1 MARDEDDD
9 DGLPPIGE
17 GTEGHLEDAKKG
29 KSRCFLLI
37 CKGTKVKYLKVKK
50 KAIKKSEIAEAK
62 KQGYKGDPYIG
73 VLTGKGMELVF
84 NLAIA
89 DGYDSEPVKD
99 KALKDFLEEKAGF
112 KCKPT
117 FAILAK
123 LPELPFDEEDLSHP
137 LVARF
142 IALSEQASLVLD
154 KYPDAETEL
163 ANTTAEIRGQLQDGE
178 FDIAEPRVNAL
189 EARLKEFL
197 SGVAASAT
205 PATGSST
212 VSQSPVPQTTA
223 PNENDALRAKL
234 QDALNK
240 LVPQLKQA
248 IEKFPDRKVELLG
261 PVAQIKKQLED
272 GDLVNAR
279 AGLLSVGQML
289 KSLAPGGGGVSIM
302 KLGKARVE
310 WLTTRDQA
318 VSDLSRLKTIIANEF
333 ADDAEQA
340 GALSSALQILDELIA
355 TVENDLHE
363 QLDAIL
369 NSPSNDRSPL
379 VIIAKST
386 IAALVD
392 TLDNN
397 EVMQEIDGNEFDP
410 AMKVVGPL
418 KAKLQEVSAALG

>member
-1 MARDEDDD
+1 M
-9 DGLPPIGE
+9 
-17 GTEGHLEDAKKG
+17 
-29 KSRCFLLI
+29 
-37 CKGTKVKYLKVKK
+37 
-50 KAIKKSEIAEAK
+50 
-62 KQGYKGDPYIG
+62 
-73 VLTGKGMELVF
+73 
-84 NLAIA
+84 
-89 DGYDSEPVKD
+89 
-99 KALKDFLEEKAGF
+99 
-112 KCKPT
+112 
-117 FAILAK
+117 
-123 LPELPFDEEDLSHP
+123 
-137 LVARF
+137 
-142 IALSEQASLVLD
+142 
-154 KYPDAETEL
+154 
-163 ANTTAEIRGQLQDGE
+163 
-178 FDIAEPRVNAL
+178 
-189 EARLKEFL
+189 
-197 SGVAASAT
+197 
-205 PATGSST
+205 
-212 VSQSPVPQTTA
+212 
-223 PNENDALRAKL
+223 
-234 QDALNK
+234 NK